1 MWSILLTGLLIFL
14 ARLTD
19 VSMGTLRQIMIIRG
33 QRKIGALIGFFEII
47 IWILAISRVL
57 SNLNQFYNIIAF
69 ASGFAMGNYL
79 GAVIEEKIALGYV
92 FAYVVPKN
100 STANLTEELRKAGFG
115 VTTVTGMGL
124 EGPRPILHI
133 VFKRKD
139 TKQFLNLLKAHD
151 KDAFYTMLDVR
162 AESGG
167 YIRRP
172 GIAKKK

>member
-1 MWSILLTGLLIFL
+1 
-14 ARLTD
+14 
-19 VSMGTLRQIMIIRG
+19 
-33 QRKIGALIGFFEII
+33 
-47 IWILAISRVL
+47 
-57 SNLNQFYNIIAF
+57 
-69 ASGFAMGNYL
+69 
-79 GAVIEEKIALGYV
+79 
-92 FAYVVPKN
+92 
-100 STANLTEELRKAGFG
+100 
-115 VTTVTGMGL
+115 MGL